1 MTLHQLRIFLTV
13 AQSATLTRASKQ
25 LGLAQ
30 PSLSKQLAG
39 LEESVGTRLFDRGH
53 NRMVLTDAGRVLLR
67 LPLAVSPIFTDW
79 LVRTQ
84 PTRAPRVEG
93 LMTEVDEQKRM
104 AGYRALSQEASEKSW
119 VVPLLQAVTT
129 IAYRSNIDVKTFD
142 SGYILPVEY
151 KRK

>member
-1 MTLHQLRIFLTV
+1 AL
-13 AQSATLTRASKQ
+13 
-25 LGLAQ
+25 
-30 PSLSKQLAG
+30 
-39 LEESVGTRLFDRGH
+39 
-53 NRMVLTDAGRVLLR
+53 
-67 LPLAVSPIFTDW
+67 
-79 LVRTQ
+79 
-84 PTRAPRVEG
+84 APRVEA
-93 LMTEVDEQKRM
+93 LMTEVDDDKRM